1 VFKVAGGNTQ
11 LGERRSLLLDAPAQY
26 APADSTDFLD
36 QASLA
41 SEKIELFMVRGLED
55 VHSLE

>member
-1 VFKVAGGNTQ
+1 
-11 LGERRSLLLDAPAQY
+11 LDAPAQY